1 MNEEISTPE
10 TAVELD
16 TDIVKATLVDS
27 TLNNEEYDIKTA
39 YVTRTVNGEQMI
51 ARAAAETTTETT
63 ETETTNTTAE
73 NMEE

>member
-16 TDIVKATLVDS
+16 TDIVKATLVDR
-27 TLNNEEYDIKTA
+27 TLNNAEYDTKTA
-39 YVTRTVNGEQMI
+39 HVTRTVNGEQMI
-51 ARAAAETTTETT
+51 ARAAAETT
-63 ETETTNTTAE
+63 ETETTNTTVE

>member
-27 TLNNEEYDIKTA
+27 TLNNAEYDIKTA

-51 ARAAAETTTETT
+51 AWAAAETTTEITESTT
-63 ETETTNTTAE
+63 ANTAE
-73 NMEE
+73 NGEE

>member
-1 MNEEISTPE
+1 MNEEISTPG

-27 TLNNEEYDIKTA
+27 TLNNAEYDIKTA

-51 ARAAAETTTETT
+51 ARAAAETT

>member
-27 TLNNEEYDIKTA
+27 TLNNAEYDIKTE
-39 YVTRTVNGEQMI
+39 YVTRTFNGEQMI
-51 ARAAAETTTETT
+51 AWAEAETT
-63 ETETTNTTAE
+63 ETEIANTTAE
-73 NMEE
+73 NGEE

>member
-10 TAVELD
+10 TSVKLD
-16 TDIVKATLVDS
+16 ADILKAMLVDS

-51 ARAAAETTTETT
+51 ARAAAETT
-63 ETETTNTTAE
+63 ETETTNTTVE
-73 NMEE
+73 NREE

>member
-16 TDIVKATLVDS
+16 ADIVKATLVDR
-27 TLNNEEYDIKTA
+27 TLNNAEYDTKTA

-51 ARAAAETTTETT
+51 AWAATETTTETT
-63 ETETTNTTAE
+63 ETETTNTVE

>member
-27 TLNNEEYDIKTA
+27 TLNNAEYDIKTA

-63 ETETTNTTAE
+63 EATTVTTAE
-73 NMEE
+73 NEEE

>member
-27 TLNNEEYDIKTA
+27 TLNNAEYDIKTA

-63 ETETTNTTAE
+63 EATTANTAE
-73 NMEE
+73 KREE

>member
-27 TLNNEEYDIKTA
+27 TLNNAEYDIKTA

-51 ARAAAETTTETT
+51 ARAAAETTTEIT
-63 ETETTNTTAE
+63 ESTTTNTAE
-73 NMEE
+73 KGEE